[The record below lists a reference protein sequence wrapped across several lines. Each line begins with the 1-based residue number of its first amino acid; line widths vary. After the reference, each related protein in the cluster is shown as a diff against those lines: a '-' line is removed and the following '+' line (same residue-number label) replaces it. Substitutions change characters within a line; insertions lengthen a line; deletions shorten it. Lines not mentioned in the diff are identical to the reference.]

1 MAHHILRLGH
11 VLGSIVIVFT
21 WCVPTAWSQD
31 VGSSPAWTPVP
42 SQLPVFPSKCNTA
55 GTTKDT
61 VDVIVIGAGA
71 AGLGAAAMLKDAG
84 KKTVVVEARGR
95 IGGRLWTDYDA
106 MSIPIEL
113 GAQVIQGSNASTWEL
128 VWQDNLKTYAQRNT
142 FTRTCVGCPWKKQNI
157 QDPHSFQVLGGYN
170 QILTPLTRG
179 LPIHLSTI
187 VRRIEH
193 TPGSVTVYAKHEGCE
208 IIYSAR
214 SVIITLPVATLNAN
228 TVEFSPPLPKEKLD
242 ALKAVP
248 HLAVVKV
255 IMEFDRIVF
264 PQGADQVIE
273 AEQQMILMN
282 AAMGDPRYSGRIILA
297 SAEGNEA
304 ERLLAIPRE
313 QRHHEILEVVQGIA
327 GDRTLKPI
335 KIMDHE
341 WENDLFARAAYPDSE
356 KVTGGQTIYKPI
368 DDTLFWAGIFT
379 DQVDLSY
386 ESGKRT
392 AAELLDRV

>member
-1 MAHHILRLGH
+1 
-11 VLGSIVIVFT
+11 V
-21 WCVPTAWSQD
+21 
-31 VGSSPAWTPVP
+31 
-42 SQLPVFPSKCNTA
+42 
-55 GTTKDT
+55 GTTNDT

-84 KKTVVVEARGR
+84 KKIVVVEARDR
-95 IGGRLWTDYDA
+95 IGGRLWTDYNA

-128 VWQDNLKTYAQRNT
+128 VWQDNLETYAQRNT
-142 FTRTCVGCPWKKQNI
+142 FTRTCVGCPWMKQKI
-157 QDPHSFQVLGGYN
+157 EDPHSFQVLGGYN

-187 VRRIEH
+187 VQRVEH
-193 TPGSVTVYAKHEGCE
+193 TPGSVTVYAKHEACE

-214 SVIITLPVATLNAN
+214 SVIITLPVAILNAN

-242 ALKAVP
+242 AFKAVP
-248 HLAVVKV
+248 HLAVTKV

-297 SAEGNEA
+297 SAERTEA
-304 ERLLAIPRE
+304 ERLLAMPRE
-313 QRHHEILEVVQGIA
+313 LRHHEILEVVRGIA

-356 KVTGGQTIYKPI
+356 EVSDVQTIYKPI